1 MHDVSILDECVAI
14 TKDLKHIKS
23 QLIVASKLSDVSQIL
38 IGASALRTR
47 IANLQ
52 STSNSN
58 EHVNQI
64 HIIRVLIDL
73 QKTVEQSRSLEASF
87 RRDSQAAAERQYRM
101 RRPDA
106 TFEEVKNAIA
116 DPDAPIFQNAVG
128 TASSR
133 IILILTACPRCCA
146 QAARIRLHRSM
157 T

>member
-58 EHVNQI
+58 EHVNLAALKQ
-64 HIIRVLIDL
+64 VSGE
-73 QKTVEQSRSLEASF
+73 TVRLPPSANIACGVQMPLL
-87 RRDSQAAAERQYRM
+87 RR
-101 RRPDA
+101 
-106 TFEEVKNAIA
+106 
-116 DPDAPIFQNAVG
+116 
-128 TASSR
+128 
-133 IILILTACPRCCA
+133 
-146 QAARIRLHRSM
+146 
-157 T
+157 